1 VRVGK
6 YGEGNFLGAAV
17 AVTRVLM
24 NEPGLHAVS
33 ACVTRTAAG
42 HAALIGRASRRVCG
56 SFAKRSAC
64 TRLGRPN
71 QDPHRRALFSPE
83 PRGYRRALPLP
94 LVAAAIVELSN
105 ARWVIADRWI
115 FRSSVILLGSRVR
128 YYAERNNHQMTIPIL
143 LKWGL
148 CWGDC
153 PLAIVSLLSS
163 LSTRLSRF
171 RSIA

>member
-6 YGEGNFLGAAV
+6 YGEGNFSGAAA

-24 NEPGLHAVS
+24 NEPGLHAAS

-71 QDPHRRALFSPE
+71 QDPRRRALFSPDTSGV
-83 PRGYRRALPLP
+83 PMCVPPLLLAS
-94 LVAAAIVELSN
+94 LVAA
-105 ARWVIADRWI
+105 RTRGRHRRI
-115 FRSSVILLGSRVR
+115 FRR
-128 YYAERNNHQMTIPIL
+128 EM
-143 LKWGL
+143 
-148 CWGDC
+148 
-153 PLAIVSLLSS
+153 
-163 LSTRLSRF
+163 
-171 RSIA
+171 